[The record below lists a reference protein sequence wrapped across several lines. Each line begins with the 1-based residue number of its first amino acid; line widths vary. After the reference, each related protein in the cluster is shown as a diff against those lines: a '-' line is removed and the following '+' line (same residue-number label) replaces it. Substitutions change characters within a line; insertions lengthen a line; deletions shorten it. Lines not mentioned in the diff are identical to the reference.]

1 MHIERVRG
9 RAAEVVEPTLPD
21 ALPRAV
27 ARVVQ
32 LERTA
37 LILGSRQRLDEVEP
51 DAPDRA
57 GVDVVK
63 RYSGGGAVL
72 LAPGRFLWIDVLL
85 PRGDDRWVDDV
96 AVSFHWL
103 GDVWAEALRE
113 LGRPAE
119 VHRGL
124 LEKTAWGSLVCFGAL
139 GPGEVTVGGRKVVG
153 FSQRRTRV
161 GARFQCLVHDAWQPA
176 DLLALLR
183 LTPGERA
190 SAAADLASR
199 AAGAAPLDE
208 LESAVLRR
216 LD

>member
-21 ALPRAV
+21 PLPRAV
-27 ARVVQ
+27 ARVVR
-32 LERTA
+32 LERAA

-51 DAPDRA
+51 GAPERA

-63 RYSGGGAVL
+63 RFSGGGAVL
-72 LAPGRFLWIDVLL
+72 LAPDRFLWIDVLL
-85 PRGDDRWVDDV
+85 PRADDRWVDDI

-103 GDVWAEALRE
+103 GDVWAAALRE
-113 LGRPAE
+113 VGLRAD
-119 VHRGL
+119 VHRGP
-124 LEKTAWGSLVCFGAL
+124 LETTAWGSLVCFGAM

-183 LTPGERA
+183 LTADERA
-190 SAAADLASR
+190 AAAAELGTR
-199 AAGAAPLDE
+199 AAGAPLAD